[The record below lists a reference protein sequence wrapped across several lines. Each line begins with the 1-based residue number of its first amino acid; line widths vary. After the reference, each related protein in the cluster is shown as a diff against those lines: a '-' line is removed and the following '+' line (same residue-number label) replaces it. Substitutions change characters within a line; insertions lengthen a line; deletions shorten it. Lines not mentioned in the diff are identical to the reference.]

1 MSRSRQAWP
10 VHFPPFPGELLTS
23 WLSRLACFY
32 FLVPSTF
39 CQRTAPQF
47 VDAWKQDLDV
57 VCRREVL
64 NFVGKK
70 CSQKPEMIVRHT
82 FGHWRERFDPYDGD
96 STALPRWVSP
106 ALIRR
111 RSDHH
116 YGVKFCPICL
126 IQKPYHHLFHRLTFV
141 FGCVKHNCALM
152 DRCHSCGEAV
162 TTHRVY
168 LPLLENSP
176 KDILCFCA
184 SCGSDYRKTSPDKLT
199 HDELAVSTAILSLL
213 KTGHGRIGHQH
224 FQYSHL
230 YFQGL
235 RLIATALTR
244 GTLLEYFTMTS
255 GLKSELVLMKK
266 HGEIEFC
273 PVAIARP
280 LLTTAAMLLEQWP
293 NNFLAL
299 NEKLGL
305 NYSSWIAPRDVAPYW
320 FISVAKAKLR
330 RANLTSRGR

>member
-1 MSRSRQAWP
+1 VRWSRQAWP

-23 WLSRLACFY
+23 WLSRLGCYY

-47 VDAWKQDLDV
+47 VDVWKQDLDV
-57 VCRREVL
+57 VARNEFLKV
-64 NFVGKK
+64 VGKK
-70 CSQKPEMIVRHT
+70 CSQRPEKLVRHT
-82 FGHWRERFDPYDGD
+82 FEYWRERFDPYDGD

-126 IQKPYHHLFHRLTFV
+126 VQKPYHHLFHRLTFV
-141 FGCVKHNCALM
+141 FACLKHKCALI
-152 DRCHSCGEAV
+152 DRCLTCGEAV

-168 LPLLENSP
+168 LPLLEHSP

-184 SCGSDYRKTSPDKLT
+184 SCGSDYRKFTPAKLT
-199 HDELAVSTAILSLL
+199 RDELVVSAAILSLL
-213 KTGHGRIGHQH
+213 KTGHGRIGSQY

-235 RLIATALTR
+235 RVVATALTQ
-244 GTLLEYFTMTS
+244 GKLLEHFIATS
-255 GLKSELVLMKK
+255 GVGSDLMMKT
-266 HGEIEFC
+266 HDEIEFLS
-273 PVAIARP
+273 ATTARP
-280 LLTTAAMLLEQWP
+280 LITNAAKLLLNWP
-293 NNFLAL
+293 GDFHEL
-299 NEKLGL
+299 NDQLGL
-305 NYSSWIAPRDVAPYW
+305 SYFNWIAPRDVVPYW
-320 FISVAKAKLR
+320 FASFAKANLR
-330 RANLTSRGR
+330 KANLISRGR

>member
-1 MSRSRQAWP
+1 MRWSQQAWP

-23 WLSRLACFY
+23 WLSRLGCYY

-47 VDAWKQDLDV
+47 VDTWKQDLDV
-57 VCRREVL
+57 VARN
-64 NFVGKK
+64 NFLKVVGQK
-70 CSQKPEMIVRHT
+70 CSQAPEKLVRHT
-82 FGHWRERFDPYDGD
+82 FEHWRGRFDPYYGD

-126 IQKPYHHLFHRLTFV
+126 VQKPYHHLFRRLTFV
-141 FGCVKHNCALM
+141 FACLKHNCALI
-152 DRCHSCGEAV
+152 DRCTACGEAV

-168 LPLLENSP
+168 LPLMEHSP

-184 SCGSDYRKTSPDKLT
+184 SCGSDYRKSTPASLT
-199 HDELAVSTAILSLL
+199 RNELVVSAAIYSLL
-213 KTGHGRIGHQH
+213 KTGHGRIANQE

-235 RLIATALTR
+235 RLVATALTR
-244 GTLLEYFTMTS
+244 GILLEYLTVTS
-255 GLKSELVLMKK
+255 GIKKELVSIKK
-266 HGEIEFC
+266 HDEIEFF
-273 PVAIARP
+273 PAAIARP
-280 LLTTAAMLLEQWP
+280 LLTAAAMLLEEWP
-293 NNFLAL
+293 VNFLTL
-299 NEKLGL
+299 NEKLNL
-305 NYSSWIAPRDVAPYW
+305 NYSSWIAPRDVVPYW
-320 FISVAKAKLR
+320 FMSVAKDKLR
-330 RANLTSRGR
+330 KANLTSRGR